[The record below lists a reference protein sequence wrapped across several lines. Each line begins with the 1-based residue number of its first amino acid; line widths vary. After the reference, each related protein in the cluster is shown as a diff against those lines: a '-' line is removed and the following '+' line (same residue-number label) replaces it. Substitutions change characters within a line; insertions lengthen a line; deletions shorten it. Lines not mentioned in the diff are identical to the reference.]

1 MSDHTL
7 LLLHGEEIVDA
18 SNNHVQLTNNGVV
31 TSSAQSK
38 FGGKSLYF
46 NGSSYIS
53 FPELSVVLGSSDFT
67 VDWWEY
73 DTRTTGPDHAVRYA
87 SVSNSPPAFGGLLLM
102 DEGVFAGSYANTSG
116 AWDMLVSAPMMTSPP
131 KNVWTHWAF
140 VRSGSS
146 FKSYKNGKLYNSQT
160 LSKQIGSGDG
170 TYKQTIGSW
179 GPNVGVYGYL
189 GYIDEFRISDIARWT
204 SDFTPPDKPYVITEP
219 QKENSVMIGGT
230 IYKIEGGNAMINGA
244 IRKVKRGNVLV
255 SGTVRQIKL
264 FASLFIV
271 KVNFDPMA
279 NDIIIKTSINDDEL
293 VPFSMYSFGPGTNI
307 IFTRRASV
315 GNDNV
320 YLNGKLVGRIDDATT
335 YVYDRGNDI
344 KLEYGQRDTLHGLFI
359 DER

>member
-18 SNNHVQLTNNGVV
+18 SNNHVPLTNHGVTV
-31 TSSAQSK
+31 SSAQSK

-46 NGSSYIS
+46 NGQSKITFSL
-53 FPELSVVLGSSDFT
+53 PNLSNLFHGDFT
-67 VDWWEY
+67 IDWWEY
-73 DTRTTGPDHAVRYA
+73 RQNNGI
-87 SVSNSPPAFGGLLLM
+87 SVMFDLLDSIGYSHLFLRFSGNQIFSSYGG
-102 DEGVFAGSYANTSG
+102 G
-116 AWDMLVSAPMMTSPP
+116 AWNAVNAAFLSLNPQ
-131 KNVWTHWAF
+131 NEWAHNAFIKSGDTLRMF
-140 VRSGSS
+140 V
-146 FKSYKNGKLYNSQT
+146 NGKLAWNGNVNSASYSGGNNT
-160 LSKQIGSGDG
+160 ISIGDYLHVSGG
-170 TYKQTIGSW
+170 LI
-179 GPNVGVYGYL
+179 
-189 GYIDEFRISDIARWT
+189 GYIDEFRLSDIARWT
-204 SDFTPPDKPYVITEP
+204 SDFTPPDKPYTNTES
-219 QKENSVMIGGT
+219 QKENAVMIDGT
-230 IYKIEGGNAMINGA
+230 IYKIEGGNTMINGA

-264 FASLFIV
+264 FASLFMV

-307 IFTRRASV
+307 IFTSRAPV
-315 GNDNV
+315 GNDKV
-320 YLNGKLVGRIDDATT
+320 YLNGKLVGFIDDITI